1 MAVMKTPSLLLVLAL
16 ALPAG
21 AAAPEF
27 TPHAAL
33 DYGLT
38 PAAIA
43 EQCAAAKKRAESAL
57 QGIATLP
64 ASARTF
70 DNTVWALDR
79 ALAQLNDDSSAHQFL
94 KYVSVSSAVRAAGND
109 CETLLGQFGVETYS
123 REDLYAAL
131 KGYAAKGETLGR
143 EDARLLEKGLMD
155 FRRSGLELPKDKRE
169 QVKAIRTKLVELEA
183 LFGKNINESKD
194 SALFTKEELLGA
206 PDDFIERLEKVD
218 GKYKVTLDY
227 PDYFPFMENV
237 QVGASRKVLEGK
249 YNNRAA
255 RENLPILKEV
265 LAQRRKAAQLMGYPT
280 HAAYVLEDRMAKDTK
295 TVRGFYE
302 RLVKRLKPM
311 AQEELKVLAALKYA
325 FEGAASDGRINA
337 WDYRFYDNAL
347 KKAKYSVDAQKIK
360 EYFPADLVTEQMFA
374 VYQKILGLK
383 YRQVPGASTWHPD
396 VKLYEIADAAS
407 GDVIGYFYADLF
419 PREGKYKH
427 AAAFTLIQ
435 GRMLPEGRYQKPV
448 SAMVANFNKPTADKP
463 SLLTHDEVET
473 FFHEFGHIMHQTL
486 TKAKHARFAGTSVA
500 RDFVEAPSQMLENW
514 VWDPAVLQSLS
525 GHYKDRSQKLPKDLL
540 ARMIAAKD
548 VNSGLYHLRQVLF
561 GAVDQLYHTDPP
573 SDTTKA
579 YAYLM
584 KEISLIPMSEGS
596 HPEASFGHLM
606 GYDASYYGYLWS
618 KVYAQDLYTRFENA
632 GGPLDAAVGRA
643 YRSEILEPGG
653 SRDEMTSIKA
663 FLGREPREDAFL
675 KSIGVKTA
683 SPYKN

>member
-1 MAVMKTPSLLLVLAL
+1 MRTPALLLAVLLCA
-16 ALPAG
+16 PAAHS
-21 AAAPEF
+21 AAAF
-27 TPHAAL
+27 QPHGAL
-33 DYGLT
+33 DYSIA
-38 PAAIA
+38 PAALLDH
-43 EQCAAAKKRAESAL
+43 CKAAKKRAESSLAGL
-57 QGIATLP
+57 ASLP
-64 ASARTF
+64 ATARTF

-79 ALAQLNDDSSAHQFL
+79 ALAQLNDDSASDQFL
-94 KYVSVSSAVRAAGND
+94 KYVSVSSSVRAAANE

-123 REDLYAAL
+123 REDLYAAV
-131 KGYAAKGETLGR
+131 KSFAAKGEKLSG
-143 EDARLLEKGLMD
+143 EDARLLEKALMD
-155 FRRSGLELPKDKRE
+155 FRRAGLELPKEKRAE
-169 QVKAIRTKLVELEA
+169 VKAIRTKLVELEST
-183 LFGKNINESKD
+183 FGKNINESKD
-194 SALFTKEELLGA
+194 FALFTRAELLGA

-265 LAQRRKAAQLMGYPT
+265 LALRQKAAKLMGYPT
-280 HAAYVLEDRMAKDTK
+280 HAAFVLEDRMAKDTK
-295 TVRGFYE
+295 TVRAFYE

-311 AQEELKVLAALKYA
+311 AQDELKTLVALKFV
-325 FEGAASDGRINA
+325 FEGKASDGVIRA

-347 KKAKYSVDAQKIK
+347 KKTKYAVDAQKIK

-374 VYQKILGLK
+374 VYQRILGLK
-383 YRQVPGASTWHPD
+383 YRPLPDAVTWHPD

-407 GDVIGYFYADLF
+407 GEVIGYFYADLF

-435 GRMLPEGRYQKPV
+435 GRALPEGGYQKPV

-486 TKAKHARFAGTSVA
+486 TRARHARFSGTSVA

-514 VWDPAVLQSLS
+514 VWDAQVLGSLS
-525 GHYKDRSQKLPKDLL
+525 GHYKDRSQKLPKELL
-540 ARMIAAKD
+540 ERMLAAKD
-548 VNSGLYHLRQVLF
+548 VNSGLFNLRQVLF

-573 SDTTKA
+573 SDTTAA
-579 YAYLM
+579 YGRLM
-584 KEISLIPMSEGS
+584 SAVSLIPMSEGT

-606 GYDASYYGYLWS
+606 GYDSGYYGYLWS
-618 KVYAQDLYTRFENA
+618 KVYAQDLFSRFESS
-632 GGPLDAAVGRA
+632 GGPLDPAVGKA
-643 YRSEILEPGG
+643 YRKEILEPGA
-653 SRDEMTSIKA
+653 SRDEMDSIKT

-675 KSIGVKTA
+675 RSIGIKSA
-683 SPYKN
+683 SAPRKD